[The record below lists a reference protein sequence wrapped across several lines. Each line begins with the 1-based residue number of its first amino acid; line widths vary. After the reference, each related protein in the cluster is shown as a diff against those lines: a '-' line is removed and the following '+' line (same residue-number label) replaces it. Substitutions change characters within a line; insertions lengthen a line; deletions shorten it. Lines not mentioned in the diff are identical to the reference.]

1 MSHASASIHKYLPFS
16 SEALSRKRV
25 EMYQIFINKFEIQ
38 LEQIGYIKYIDLE
51 EEHPSKRH
59 TGLVFHK
66 YIVEVLSEIE
76 DCKL

>member
-1 MSHASASIHKYLPFS
+1 
-16 SEALSRKRV
+16 
-25 EMYQIFINKFEIQ
+25 MYQIFINKFEIQ